1 MASRT
6 VMVSL
11 NSKTAIATAVTGST
25 APRIATGVLPIFWM
39 AALVHISEKAVG
51 NKAMPKAEGQSIQLL
66 FSVWIQSGSKL
77 NANRNRPNNDPF
89 PNDLASLLLSRN
101 DTVPARFPGLQEDD
115 PVPYKSEQSHCSGY
129 TDT

>member
-1 MASRT
+1 MRGNIFLTRKRGCESLPPEIISVTAKMTSAIPMASRT

-77 NANRNRPNNDPF
+77 NANRNRPN
-89 PNDLASLLLSRN
+89 
-101 DTVPARFPGLQEDD
+101 TM
-115 PVPYKSEQSHCSGY
+115 
-129 TDT
+129 T